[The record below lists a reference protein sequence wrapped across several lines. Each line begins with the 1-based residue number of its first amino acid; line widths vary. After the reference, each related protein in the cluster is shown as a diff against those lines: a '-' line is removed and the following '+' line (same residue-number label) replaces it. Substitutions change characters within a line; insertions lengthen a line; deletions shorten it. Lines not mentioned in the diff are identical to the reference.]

1 MRDLTTTIQFVRGAA
16 QTLSG
21 VTPNNSA
28 AFDVRGFDAA
38 NFYLATNTVTDA
50 GTVAGFTM
58 KLQESDALVGADF
71 TDVAALDLVGANVAV
86 LLDTADDLI
95 AGVQGYVGNKRY
107 VRAVFTGT
115 TLTNAVVFVNA
126 IMGRPHRA
134 PVTTVG
140 ATVATT

>member
-1 MRDLTTTIQFVRGAA
+1 MRDLTTTLQFIRGAA

-21 VTPNNSA
+21 VTPNASA

-38 NFYLATNTVTDA
+38 NFYLSTGTVTDA

-140 ATVATT
+140 TTVATT